1 MAEAPAV
8 GPVTIWARAPYQYVM
23 AFVAARGRTAHQSV
37 DETADF
43 EARLQPLY
51 AEAVRLAYGM
61 LRNSALAEDAAQD
74 AALRAWRS
82 RHNLRENSDL
92 RPWFL
97 AIVANCCRDVWR
109 SSWWRLGGA
118 SAHETSEPAAPSGGE
133 HREAIYDLRA
143 ALRRLSHRDRLVIVL
158 RYYLDLS
165 HDDVAAV
172 TGMNVTAVRARASRA
187 LHRLRVDLA
196 TEEDV

>member
-23 AFVAARGRTAHQSV
+23 AFAAARGRTADQSV

-82 RHNLRENSDL
+82 RGNLRVDSDL

-97 AIVANCCRDVWR
+97 AI
-109 SSWWRLGGA
+109 
-118 SAHETSEPAAPSGGE
+118 
-133 HREAIYDLRA
+133 YQ
-143 ALRRLSHRDRLVIVL
+143 LVFSRVP
-158 RYYLDLS
+158 
-165 HDDVAAV
+165 
-172 TGMNVTAVRARASRA
+172 TAVPETDVFAGLTARVASSA
-187 LHRLRVDLA
+187 
-196 TEEDV
+196 